1 MSDFAEKFKQF
12 LETMDRKKLIYM
24 ICGLI
29 AIGTAAALLISGT
42 GKTEGSGPIRPEEVT
57 EAFCRAIASG
67 DMKTACTLCDIISM
81 KEYMDACRSTW
92 EEAMKQA
99 STAAD
104 IAKGIMDAMEFRTDD
119 VSKDGNISIVS
130 YTIRTPEGQCKSKEA
145 RLRKEEGAWIVERI
159 TDRQ

>member
-57 EAFCRAIASG
+57 EAFCRAVASG

-92 EEAMKQA
+92 EEAMKQD
-99 STAAD
+99 STAAA